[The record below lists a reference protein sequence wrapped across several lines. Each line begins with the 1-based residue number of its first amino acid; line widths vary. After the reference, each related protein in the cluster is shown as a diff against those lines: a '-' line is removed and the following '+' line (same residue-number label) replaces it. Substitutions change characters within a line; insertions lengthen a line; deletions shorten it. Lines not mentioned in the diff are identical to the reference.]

1 MNTNIIL
8 LGEGCQIS
16 WDFDKLDIKKSRS
29 IFEWFLSVKFTD
41 ILYII
46 KKIATRQD
54 LKVDSGDHRQYNN
67 NLYMDNTD
75 IRTTHYTIPDLESA
89 LKRRSIRF
97 IDQVE
102 SNKTLLFV
110 RYEHPGYSTTEND
123 LVEFDELI
131 KLINPNCKYNLLIFA
146 NPGKTQLISGIQN
159 VHHILYNNDINVLDK
174 YITELLL

>member
-67 NLYMDNTD
+67 
-75 IRTTHYTIPDLESA
+75 IS
-89 LKRRSIRF
+89 
-97 IDQVE
+97 
-102 SNKTLLFV
+102 
-110 RYEHPGYSTTEND
+110 
-123 LVEFDELI
+123 
-131 KLINPNCKYNLLIFA
+131 NLL
-146 NPGKTQLISGIQN
+146 
-159 VHHILYNNDINVLDK
+159 
-174 YITELLL
+174 